1 MHIHECKLK
10 SQEELQLLDSL
21 FLISS
26 WSYSKVMQYARN
38 PKCFEMLYIYGYRAK
53 ASATT
58 VAGQAYHYALE
69 MFFKNKKEG
78 VELSMIDLETL
89 VFNYIDEQPRD
100 NWKLQKTTPTV
111 EDCKIKANESALKG
125 IRNFYNEINVY
136 LDEIEE
142 ILEVELFFS
151 EFLTINGVDILMPCN
166 GKIDLKF
173 RSKSQKII
181 LADHK
186 LRASYTPE
194 NEIALTSGKQAV
206 IYTKAVES
214 VSGEKVDEVW
224 FFENKTSGN
233 KDKSPQIQLSKIE
246 MTEDTVRLYE
256 SLVYE
261 PLRAVLKAT
270 SDPDH
275 VYLINDSDNF
285 VDMAEIYEF
294 WTKTMMGETDGFN
307 FEESK
312 RELIELRT
320 KKIRDASINIVSP
333 KAIKQFRENAS
344 RFIQYD
350 MNTTEM
356 TQEQKIEHIL
366 RSFNIISSVKFTFS
380 GYSSNT
386 YLLEFNAGVKIGSVQ
401 KYRLDIASQLNVSNV
416 RIPSN
421 LVVHERKA
429 YLAIETSKKRER
441 DLLWDKKEL
450 KDLKIPIGKD
460 NLENLIHWDLNNQST
475 AHMLISGT
483 SGFGKSVSLIST
495 IEYAKIAKGIDKIII
510 MDVKYEFLKY
520 KSKKIEV
527 YNEILDIENK
537 LKELVEEMNHK
548 VKNGISDKITL
559 VIIDEFADA
568 VAQSR
573 KGKQL
578 DIMEMVEDGF
588 YAPKKM
594 MGIPMPPQPKMKLK
608 KTGERKSL
616 SENLGMLLQKGRSS
630 GFRILAATQRAS
642 SKTISGDFKVNMGI
656 LLSFRV
662 PKTIDSIV
670 VLDEPGAELLQE
682 AGAFLIKSPELLGIT
697 TGQGFWKKQE

>member
-10 SQEELQLLDSL
+10 SQEELQELDSL

-26 WSYSKVMQYARN
+26 YSHSKLKQYSRN
-38 PKCFEMLYIYGYRAK
+38 QKAFEMLYIYNFRAK

-58 VAGQAYHYALE
+58 IAGQAYHYALE
-69 MFFKNKKEG
+69 RFFKEKKDG
-78 VELSMIDLETL
+78 IHLSVIDLEML
-89 VFNYIDEQPRD
+89 IFNFIDEQKD
-100 NWKLQKTTPTV
+100 ENWKLQKMTPTI
-111 EDCKIKANESALKG
+111 EECKIKATDSALKG
-125 IRNFYNEINVY
+125 IRNFYSEIDIY
-136 LDEIEE
+136 LDEIDE
-142 ILEVELFFS
+142 ILEVELYFS
-151 EFLTINGVDILMPCN
+151 EFLTINGVDIPMRCN
-166 GKIDLKF
+166 GKIDIKF
-173 RSKSQKII
+173 RSKQGKIV
-181 LADHK
+181 LGDHK
-186 LRASYTPE
+186 LRSIYTPE
-194 NEIALTSGKQAV
+194 EEIALTSGSQAV
-206 IYTKAVES
+206 IYSKGSES
-214 VSGEKVDEVW
+214 LTGEKVDEVW
-224 FFENKTSGN
+224 FFENKIAKN
-233 KDKSPQIQLSKIE
+233 KDNSPQIQVSKIE
-246 MTEDTVRLYE
+246 MNPDTTRLYE

-270 SDPDH
+270 ADPDH

-285 VDMAEIYEF
+285 VDMAEIYDF
-294 WTKTMMGETDGFN
+294 WGKTIMGEMDGCDI
-307 FEESK
+307 EESK
-312 RELIELRT
+312 RELIEIRT
-320 KKIRDASINIVSP
+320 KKIRDASINVISP
-333 KAIKQFRENAS
+333 KVIKDFRKNAS
-344 RFIQYD
+344 KFIKYD

-421 LVVHERKA
+421 LVVHEGKA

-441 DLLWDKKEL
+441 DLIWDKKEL

-510 MDVKYEFLKY
+510 LDVKYEFLKY

-537 LKELVEEMNHK
+537 LKDLVEEMNHK

-578 DIMEMVEDGF
+578 DIMQMVEDGF
-588 YAPKKM
+588 YALKK
-594 MGIPMPPQPKMKLK
+594 GEEFAKPKMKLK
-608 KTGERKSL
+608 KTGELKSL

-642 SKTISGDFKVNMGI
+642 SKTISGDFKVNFGVS
-656 LLSFRV
+656 LSFRV
-662 PKTIDSIV
+662 PKSVDSVV
-670 VLDEPGAELLQE
+670 VLDENGAELLQE
-682 AGAFLIKSPELLGIT
+682 AGNFLIKSPELLGIT